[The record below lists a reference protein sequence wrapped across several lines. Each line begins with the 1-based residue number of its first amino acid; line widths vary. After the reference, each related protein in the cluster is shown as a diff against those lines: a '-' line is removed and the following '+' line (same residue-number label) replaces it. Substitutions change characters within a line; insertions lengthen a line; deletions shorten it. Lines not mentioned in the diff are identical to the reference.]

1 MAIAVRMPG
10 IFGLFAVMVYNIPEI
25 VRGSSNRRAYIM
37 ASDQH
42 QIIADRE
49 RKAREQGQPPKTTLE
64 VVGLER
70 QGAPLPVWQQWII
83 NALAV
88 IGGLTVLYLILDK
101 VF

>member
-1 MAIAVRMPG
+1 
-10 IFGLFAVMVYNIPEI
+10 
-25 VRGSSNRRAYIM
+25 M
-37 ASDQH
+37 ASDPQ

-70 QGAPLPVWQQWII
+70 QNAPLPAWQQWII
-83 NALAV
+83 NLLAV
-88 IGGLTVLYLILDK
+88 IGGLTVVYLILDK